1 MSRPPTAR
9 LSLRCRIL
17 VPAIIRERLG
27 IGPGDLIAFENLADG
42 IVIRAVRAVAPD
54 GPFVAFDEWSG
65 AADEA
70 AYAELSV
77 DRS

>member
-9 LSLRCRIL
+9 LSSRCRI
-17 VPAIIRERLG
+17 VIPAAVRERLCV
-27 IGPGDLIAFENLADG
+27 GPGDVIAFEELAG
-42 IVIRAVRAVAPD
+42 EIVIRPVRAVAAD
-54 GPFVAFDEWSG
+54 DPFVAFAEWSG